1 MTVKI
6 ASTVATAVFAA
17 ITLGIPRT
25 VPHAGGAA
33 FAGAVDLLV
42 HGLPP
47 AILTVAL
54 LFMVTGYE
62 LD

>member
-1 MTVKI
+1 MRRFDAAPWSTTVKI

-33 FAGAVDLLV
+33 FAGAALAS
-42 HGLPP
+42 P
-47 AILTVAL
+47 ARRPGEPA
-54 LFMVTGYE
+54 
-62 LD
+62 